1 MINVLSVATLFCK
14 ITHASN
20 IFMICVHR
28 DSLGR
33 FVLIFGFNTNL
44 GAHMGHLRFVV
55 IFFRDNQHEI
65 TEKGTFYCITFLNF
79 LNSDQGVSM
88 DHKRIKVILDCP
100 IPPSI
105 REIWDS
111 HDLTN
116 FYKRFVPYFSILV
129 APLIELVRNHVPS
142 LKDAQERGFQTL
154 PYSNIPNTTNIY
166 VFILFTG
173 VEGRSPKYQEP
184 RELRS
189 NPFQG
194 GGDDAVLPPRVL
206 DRRIQED

>member
-1 MINVLSVATLFCK
+1 MMNVLSVATFFCK
-14 ITHASN
+14 ISHAPN
-20 IFMICVHR
+20 IFMIHVHR

-55 IFFRDNQHEI
+55 FFCRNNQHEN
-65 TEKGTFYCITFLNF
+65 TEKGTLYCITFLNF
-79 LNSDQGVSM
+79 LNSDQGVPM
-88 DHKRIKVILDCP
+88 GPKRIKVIPDWST
-100 IPPSI
+100 PPSI
-105 REIWDS
+105 REIWGW

-129 APLIELVRNHVPS
+129 APLIQLVRNHVPS
-142 LKDAQERGFQTL
+142 WEDFHERGFQTL
-154 PYSNIPNTTNIY
+154 LYSNIANTPNTY

-173 VEGRSPKYQEP
+173 VEGRCPEYEEP
-184 RELRS
+184 RNLRS

-194 GGDDAVLPPRVL
+194 GGDDAILPL
-206 DRRIQED
+206 KGIG